1 MTAVNRIADRR
12 IGIVGMARSGLA
24 AARLA
29 VRLNGHPF
37 VSDSGDAAKLKA
49 QCDELRILGVPFE
62 TGGHTEKLLA
72 CDYLVVSPGV
82 PLKADILKQ
91 AREKGIPLFSEL
103 EFASW
108 VCRGPIVAITGAN
121 GKTTTTTLVGEIF
134 TVAGFD
140 THVCGN
146 IGRPLAEVVEHIT
159 EESVAVVEV
168 SSFQLE
174 TIDEFHPEVALILN
188 LTPDHIDRHG
198 SFDAYRQA
206 KYRITENQTSDDTL
220 VLNYDDNATMADNPP
235 TAARKRY
242 FTIRNVSSCAA
253 WVDKE
258 TLWAQRS
265 GRVEKIIACDE
276 IAIKGPHN
284 LQNAAAATVAAMHF
298 EIEPETVARVL
309 RNFPGVE
316 HRIEKVGVVAGVTF
330 INDSKATNVDSVRWA
345 LRSVTTPLYL
355 IAGGRDKGGKFDDLI
370 PDGAGKIKSIVA
382 IGEASK
388 IIFDALGKN
397 FPVQF
402 AGSLQEAVEKCFEM
416 ANPGE
421 TVMLSPGCASFDM
434 FDNYEHR
441 GRVFKEAV
449 ATLRNGKNHAG
460 ANQG

>member
-1 MTAVNRIADRR
+1 MTTSNRIANRR

-29 VRLNGHPF
+29 VRLNGRPF
-37 VSDSGDAAKLKA
+37 VSDSGDASKLKV
-49 QCDELRILGVPFE
+49 QCDELRSLGIPYE
-62 TGGHTEKLLA
+62 TGGHTDKLLA

-82 PLKADILKQ
+82 PLKVDILKQ
-91 AREKGIPLFSEL
+91 ARERGIPLFSEL

-108 VCRGPIVAITGAN
+108 MCDGPIVAVTGAN
-121 GKTTTTTLVGEIF
+121 GKTTTTTLIGEIF
-134 TVAGFD
+134 TAAGFD

-146 IGRPLAEVVEHIT
+146 IGRPLADVVEHIT

-174 TIDEFHPEVALILN
+174 TIDEFHPDVALILN

-206 KYRITENQTSDDTL
+206 KYRITENQTADDAL

-235 TAARKRY
+235 TAARKQY

-253 WVDKE
+253 WVE
-258 TLWAQRS
+258 TGVLWAKRGGKPVRVIES
-265 GRVEKIIACDE
+265 GE

-284 LQNAAAATVAAMHF
+284 LQNAASATVAAMHF

-309 RNFPGVE
+309 RTFPGVE
-316 HRIEKVGVVAGVTF
+316 HRIERVGVVAGVTF

-370 PDGAGKIKSIVA
+370 PEGRDKIKSIVA
-382 IGEASK
+382 IGEASR
-388 IIFDALGKN
+388 IIFDALGRA

-402 AGSLQEAVEKCFEM
+402 AASLQEAVEKCFEL
-416 ANPGE
+416 ASPGE
-421 TVMLSPGCASFDM
+421 TVLLSPGCASFDM